1 MTLLPVCLFIL
12 SFIKSGILYI
22 LYFVT
27 YYQGISLVAPV
38 VPTVAIGGAFVLAP
52 VSLYAPPSCV
62 KHLLSALHSVSGLI
76 LYIFCPSPGIRCI
89 SKELRGGVP
98 VATEVVLFLIE
109 KKNKVVEGFITFIV
123 QISLDLK
130 SMSVWYLAFT
140 GLHHCLPVYSF
151 LCSAVVY

>member
-1 MTLLPVCLFIL
+1 M
-12 SFIKSGILYI
+12 
-22 LYFVT
+22 
-27 YYQGISLVAPV
+27 
-38 VPTVAIGGAFVLAP
+38 AP
-52 VSLYAPPSCV
+52 VSLCAPPSCV

-98 VATEVVLFLIE
+98 VATEVVLFLIQ
-109 KKNKVVEGFITFIV
+109 KNEVVKGFITFVV

-130 SMSVWYLAFT
+130 SISVWYLAFT
-140 GLHHCLPVYSF
+140 DLHHCLPVYSF